1 MRNLDYIVFIGY
13 LLLTAGIGV
22 YFTRSQKKSSDFFLA
37 GRTMNWFPIGLSIM
51 VTAFSA
57 VNYTA
62 FSGEVFGHGLYVF
75 LCLPVFVFVA
85 IPVIK
90 VIMPLYHSMQLY
102 SVYDYLEK
110 RFDKNVRL
118 LGSIL
123 FIFWQLFWVAT
134 VIYVPCKV
142 LSALTVYSTSSFI
155 LIAGILATVYT
166 MAGGIKAVIWTDVLQ
181 FFVLFGGIVLSVI
194 FTSLVIPGG
203 FSGIF
208 KISLSGGLMKPFYPF
223 DPQMFSFDPHVR
235 ITLWSCWIGTFTA
248 FLARYGVDQVVVQR
262 YFTAKS
268 LKNAQRGF
276 HLNYITAILVLVS
289 LGILGFAIFAF
300 IETQGMLGSHGE
312 LPINYFSQFVRAL
325 PAGITG
331 LIVAG
336 LFAATMSSLDSGIN
350 SLTTVLVVDI
360 YKKIKL
366 PKISSEMTVNRI
378 FTIFIGFVATI
389 LALNV
394 GSLGSIFEIANKV
407 INGFGSP
414 LLAIFIL
421 GMFSKRANSKGM
433 IIGGIAGAAWSA
445 YVSFTIQNLA
455 LHYYAVINLLGTLFL
470 CYFFSLLFQGQSNQ
484 SDTKQ
489 LGWMYFRRKG
499 LNQSG

>member
-1 MRNLDYIVFIGY
+1 MRNLDYIVFFGY
-13 LLLTAGIGV
+13 LVLTAAIGL

-57 VNYTA
+57 INYTA

-75 LCLPVFVFVA
+75 LCLPVFIFVA

-90 VIMPLYHSMQLY
+90 VIMPFYHSMQLY

-110 RFDKNVRL
+110 RFDRNVRL
-118 LGSIL
+118 LGNIL

-142 LSALTVYSTSSFI
+142 LSALTGYSTASLI
-155 LIAGILATVYT
+155 LIAGILATAYT

-181 FFVLFGGIVLSVI
+181 FFVLFGGVVLGI
-194 FTSLVIPGG
+194 FFTSLVVPGG
-203 FSGIF
+203 FFGIF

-223 DPQMFSFDPHVR
+223 DPQMFSFDPHIR

-289 LGILGFAIFAF
+289 LGILGFAVFAF
-300 IETQGMLGSHGE
+300 MKTSGMPGSHGE
-312 LPINYFSQFVRAL
+312 LPIDYFSQFVQVL
-325 PAGITG
+325 PAGMTG
-331 LIVAG
+331 LIIAG

-350 SLTTVLVVDI
+350 SLTTVFVVDI
-360 YKKIKL
+360 YQRIKSLKIL
-366 PKISSEMTVNRI
+366 SEMTANRL
-378 FTIFIGFVATI
+378 FTLIIGFIATV

-394 GSLGSIFEIANKV
+394 GRLGSIFEIANKV

-414 LLAIFIL
+414 LMAIFIL
-421 GMFSKRANSKGM
+421 GMFSKRANSRGM
-433 IIGGIAGAAWSA
+433 IMGGIAGAAWSA
-445 YVSFTIQNLA
+445 YVSFTVQNLA

-470 CYFFSLLFQGQSNQ
+470 CYFFSLVFQGRSNRPG
-484 SDTKQ
+484 SKQ
-489 LGWMYFRRKG
+489 LAWMYARRKN
-499 LNQSG
+499 LKKSE

>member
-1 MRNLDYIVFIGY
+1 MAERVKKDKNWIAA
-13 LLLTAGIGV
+13 LLL
-22 YFTRSQKKSSDFFLA
+22 
-37 GRTMNWFPIGLSIM
+37 SIL
-51 VTAFSA
+51 VAFSA
-57 VNYTA
+57 INYTA

-75 LCLPVFVFVA
+75 LCLPVFIFVA

-90 VIMPLYHSMQLY
+90 VIMPFYHSMQLY
-102 SVYDYLEK
+102 SVYDYLEN

-142 LSALTVYSTSSFI
+142 LSALTGYSTTSFI
-155 LIAGILATVYT
+155 LIAGIFATAYT

-194 FTSLVIPGG
+194 FTSLAVPGG

-208 KISLSGGLMKPFYPF
+208 KICLSGGLMKPFYPF

-235 ITLWSCWIGTFTA
+235 ITLWSCWIGTLTA

-289 LGILGFAIFAF
+289 LGILGFAVFAF
-300 IETQGMLGSHGE
+300 MKTSGMPGSHGE
-312 LPINYFSQFVRAL
+312 LPIDYFSQFVQAL
-325 PAGITG
+325 PAGMTG
-331 LIVAG
+331 LIIAG

-350 SLTTVLVVDI
+350 SLTTVFVVDI
-360 YKKIKL
+360 YQKIK
-366 PKISSEMTVNRI
+366 PSKILSEMAANRL
-378 FTIFIGFVATI
+378 FTLFIGLIATI

-394 GSLGSIFEIANKV
+394 GRLGSIFEIANKI

-421 GMFSKRANSKGM
+421 GMFSKRANSRGM
-433 IIGGIAGAAWSA
+433 IMGGIAGAVWSA
-445 YVSFTIQNLA
+445 YVSFTVQNLA

-470 CYFFSLLFQGQSNQ
+470 CYFFSLVFQGRSNRPG
-484 SDTKQ
+484 SKQ
-489 LGWMYFRRKG
+489 LAWMYARRKN
-499 LNQSG
+499 LIRSE

>member
-13 LLLTAGIGV
+13 LLLTAGIGL

-62 FSGEVFGHGLYVF
+62 FSGEVFEHGLYVF

-90 VIMPLYHSMQLY
+90 VIMPFYHSMQLY

-142 LSALTVYSTSSFI
+142 LSVLTGYSTASFI

-181 FFVLFGGIVLSVI
+181 FFVLFGGIILSII

-235 ITLWSCWIGTFTA
+235 ITLWSCWIGTLTA

-276 HLNYITAILVLVS
+276 HLNYINAILVLIS

-300 IETQGMLGSHGE
+300 MKTQGMLGSQGE
-312 LPINYFSQFVRAL
+312 LPINYFNQFVRAL

-331 LIVAG
+331 LIIAG

-360 YKKIKL
+360 YQKIKL
-366 PKISSEMTVNRI
+366 TKFRSEMFVNRI
-378 FTIFIGFVATI
+378 FTVFIGFVATI

-445 YVSFTIQNLA
+445 SVSFTIQNLA

-470 CYFFSLLFQGQSNQ
+470 CYFFSLLFHGQSNL
-484 SDTKQ
+484 SNSKQ
-489 LGWMYFRRKG
+489 LAWMYFQRKK
-499 LNQSG
+499 LNQSD

>member
-90 VIMPLYHSMQLY
+90 VIMPFYHSMQLY

-142 LSALTVYSTSSFI
+142 LSALTGYSTASFI
-155 LIAGILATVYT
+155 LIAGILATAYT

-208 KISLSGGLMKPFYPF
+208 KISLAGGLMKPFYPF

-300 IETQGMLGSHGE
+300 AQTQGMLGGHGE

-455 LHYYAVINLLGTLFL
+455 LHYYAVLNLLGTLFL